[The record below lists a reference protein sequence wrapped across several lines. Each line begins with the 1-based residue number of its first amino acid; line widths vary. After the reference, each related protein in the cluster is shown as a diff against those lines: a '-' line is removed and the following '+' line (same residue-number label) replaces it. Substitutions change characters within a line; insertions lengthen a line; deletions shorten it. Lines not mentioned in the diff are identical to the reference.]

1 MDRHILGGKNAATF
15 EVCPCQMFFVKVS
28 RIQKHTQEFEP
39 SDSDTKCPIGYYTNG
54 HLVDPYRTSSY
65 VIVEHDLDDAL

>member
-1 MDRHILGGKNAATF
+1 
-15 EVCPCQMFFVKVS
+15 MFFVKVS

-54 HLVDPYRTSSY
+54 HLVESYRTPSY